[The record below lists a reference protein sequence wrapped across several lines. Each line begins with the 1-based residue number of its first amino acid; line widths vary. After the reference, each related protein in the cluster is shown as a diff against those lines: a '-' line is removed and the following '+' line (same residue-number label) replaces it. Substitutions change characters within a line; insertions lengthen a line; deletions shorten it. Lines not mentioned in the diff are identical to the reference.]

1 MVNIKSYKLQN
12 DEIRYKFHIYI
23 GTDPLTGKE
32 KTTTRSGFKTKKDAK
47 EAFLQLQQEI
57 KNGTFGKVSK
67 DTYQEVYELW
77 MEHYEN
83 TVEDSTLLKTKRIF
97 QNHILPSF
105 GEYRI
110 AKIDAAICQKHVNQ
124 WAKKLKRFSMVKNY
138 AALVIKYAIRHSI
151 IDKNPFELVEMPII
165 KNNISLDDED
175 DEFENFYSREEL
187 VQFIECLQ
195 QDTDLKKHAV
205 FRLLAFS
212 GMRKGEVFAL
222 NWKDIDF
229 NTFEIRITKAV
240 KRGESG
246 LYLGT
251 TKNGKPRTI
260 KLDQETIDVLKLWR
274 IEQDKHFA
282 AKKISTKTKKQLVFP
297 NIYNV
302 LQDPNKTVLWLSNL
316 LKKHD
321 LEYITTHGLRH
332 THCSLLFEAGAS
344 IKEVQYRLGHN
355 DVKTTLEIY
364 AHVTRKTKAGTI
376 DKFTTFL
383 NEESDKTLTK
393 D

>member
-1 MVNIKSYKLQN
+1 MVSIKSYKLKN
-12 DEIRYKFHIYI
+12 NEVRFKFNVYI
-23 GTDPLTGKE
+23 GVDPLTGKE
-32 KTTTRSGFKTKKDAK
+32 KTTTRSGFKTKKEAK
-47 EAFLQLQQEI
+47 EALAKLRQEVRD
-57 KNGTFGKVSK
+57 GTFHKVAME
-67 DTYQEVYELW
+67 TYQDVYELW
-77 MEHYEN
+77 MEQYEN
-83 TVEDSTLLKTKRIF
+83 SVEDSTLLKTKRIF

-110 AKIDAAICQKHVNQ
+110 AKIDATICQKHVNQ

-138 AALVIKYAIRHSI
+138 TALVIKYAIRHGI

-165 KNNISLDDED
+165 KNNISLEDDD
-175 DEFENFYSREEL
+175 DEFENFYSREQL
-187 VQFIECLQ
+187 VQFLQCLQ
-195 QDTDLKKHAV
+195 QDPNLKKHAV

-222 NWKDIDF
+222 KWKDIDF
-229 NTFEIRITKAV
+229 DTLEIRITKAV
-240 KRGESG
+240 KRGEKG
-246 LYLGT
+246 LYLGA

-260 KLDQETIDVLKLWR
+260 KLDQETVDLLKLWR
-274 IEQDKHFA
+274 SEQDSFFA
-282 AKKISTKTKKQLVFP
+282 EKKINTKTKQQLVFS

-302 LQDPNKTVLWLSNL
+302 LQDPNKTFQWLL
-316 LKKHD
+316 DFIKKHQ
-321 LEYITTHGLRH
+321 LEPITTHGLRH

-364 AHVTRKTKAGTI
+364 AHVTQKAKAGTI
-376 DKFTTFL
+376 DKFTNFL
-383 NEESDKTLTK
+383 KNENDDFLTK